1 MSSIIDSEKRK
12 NIEKFL
18 HVSLGIQ
25 NTTVDNLTSELME
38 LRRVGCE
45 DPHRILGMYKYWNAE
60 LDVNPE
66 TRFVV
71 LFHVIGT

>member
-1 MSSIIDSEKRK
+1 MSRITDFEKRK
-12 NIEKFL
+12 KIQEFL

-38 LRRVGCE
+38 LRRVRCE
-45 DPHRILGMYKYWNAE
+45 DPRRILGIYQYWNAE
-60 LDVNPE
+60 LDVNPK

-71 LFHVIGT
+71 VYHVIGT